1 MGSGEHLMSSRK
13 NIIEN
18 AIENLQRNAT
28 ERQLE
33 AGRDL
38 MQSLSGD
45 RKAGHRL
52 AEAISTSDIP
62 SFMTPAVNAIFLAEF
77 AETPVMWDTIADE
90 YRTDRFQNIEWYGF
104 DFDSSN
110 LEGVIDGEEFTGY
123 GLPGVAELGE
133 YPAVSF
139 KTETVNGEMRK
150 YGTRV
155 RMSWETSLKTGSF
168 EWLPRAA
175 RQLAR
180 WAAEAED
187 MALVQKFISSA
198 GVVNTAFADA
208 PLNPALTYQALEAAM
223 LQSQAV
229 EVNGRRTNATSFQ
242 LVTGYGLSLTARD
255 ILNTTSIT
263 RTDGSD
269 EYVINPSLAGVG
281 YTPWDALDKFG
292 GSTVSDY
299 WFVVPKG
306 TARPAFLA
314 LFHEDNRVPLI
325 SLKDPRHFSVAGGA
339 LEPLDGSFELDDVE
353 ARVRHVVGAAT
364 IAPQIVVASTG
375 AGS

>member
-1 MGSGEHLMSSRK
+1 MSNRK
-13 NIIEN
+13 QIIEN
-18 AIENLQRNAT
+18 AVENLQSKAT
-28 ERQLE
+28 QRQLE

-45 RKAGHRL
+45 RKAGQRL

-77 AETPVMWDTIADE
+77 AETPTMWDTIADE

-104 DFDSSN
+104 DFDTSG
-110 LEGVIDGEEFTGY
+110 LDDQVLDGEEFSGY
-123 GLPGVAELGE
+123 GLPAVAELGE
-133 YPAVSF
+133 YPAASF
-139 KTETVNGEMRK
+139 STETVEGELRK
-150 YGTRV
+150 FGVRV

-175 RQLAR
+175 RQMAR
-180 WAAEAED
+180 WAAEQED
-187 MALVQKFISSA
+187 QALVAKFTSAA
-198 GVVNTAFADA
+198 GVVNAAFTDA
-208 PLNPALTYQALEAAM
+208 PSNPVLSYQALEAAM

-229 EVNGRRTNATSFQ
+229 AVNGRRTNATSFQ

-255 ILNTTSIT
+255 ILNTTSIE

-269 EYVINPSLAGVG
+269 AYTINPSLAGIG

-292 GSTVSDY
+292 GATVSDY

-306 TARPAFLA
+306 TARPAFLE
-314 LFHEDNRVPLI
+314 LFHEDHRVPLV
-325 SLKDPRHFSVAGGA
+325 SLKDPRHFSVAGGSLA
-339 LEPLDGSFELDDVE
+339 PLDGSFELDDVE
-353 ARVRHVVGAAT
+353 ARVRHVVGATT

-375 AGS
+375 AGA

>member
-1 MGSGEHLMSSRK
+1 MTSNRK
-13 NIIEN
+13 QMIEGALDNI
-18 AIENLQRNAT
+18 QRNAT
-28 ERQLE
+28 QRQLE

-38 MQSLSGD
+38 MQALSGD
-45 RKAGHRL
+45 RKAGLRL

-77 AETPVMWDTIADE
+77 ADTPVMWDTIADE

-104 DFDSSN
+104 DFDPSA
-110 LEGVIDGEEFTGY
+110 LEGINDGDEYVGY

-133 YPAVSF
+133 YPAASF
-139 KTETVNGEMRK
+139 ATETLEGELRK
-150 YGTRV
+150 HGIRI

-180 WAAEAED
+180 WAAEQED
-187 MALVQKFISSA
+187 IALVKEFISSA
-198 GVVNTAFADA
+198 GVVNTGFADA
-208 PLNPALTYQALEAAM
+208 PANPVLSYQALEAAM
-223 LQSQAV
+223 LQSQSV
-229 EVNGRRTNATSFQ
+229 LVNGRRTNASSFQ

-255 ILNTTSIT
+255 ILNTTSIE

-269 EYVINPSLAGVG
+269 AYTINPSLGAIG
-281 YTPWDALDKFG
+281 YTAWDALDKFG
-292 GSTVSDY
+292 GSTVDDY

-306 TARPAFLA
+306 TARPAFLE
-314 LFHEDNRVPLI
+314 LFHEDNRTPLV

-339 LEPLDGSFELDDVE
+339 LQPLDGSFELDDVE
-353 ARVRHVVGAAT
+353 ARVRHVVGAVALT
-364 IAPQIVVASTG
+364 PEIVVASTG